1 MYVWPY
7 GSYTL
12 FPSSN
17 QLFPLGTEAPRALL
31 SRGKHDIIKL
41 SSSLSLSFSLSFL
54 RCIYLPF
61 SVSPLLFFI
70 SLPPSSPH
78 PSSPRAEQSRAEQ
91 SRAEQSRALQRYYRM
106 HMVQNQNPS
115 QASPGLFSYAS
126 SSLLVQAEFIQRQ
139 DEPRPNSH

>member
-1 MYVWPY
+1 MCMYVWPY
-7 GSYTL
+7 GTYTL

-31 SRGKHDIIKL
+31 TRGKHDIIKL
-41 SSSLSLSFSLSFL
+41 SSSLSLSFSSDISTFLSL
-54 RCIYLPF
+54 SLP
-61 SVSPLLFFI
+61 LFFI
-70 SLPPSSPH
+70 SPPPSSPH
-78 PSSPRAEQSRAEQ
+78 PSSPRAEQSRA
-91 SRAEQSRALQRYYRM
+91 LQQYYRM

-126 SSLLVQAEFIQRQ
+126 SSFLVQAEFIQRQ

>member
-1 MYVWPY
+1 MCMYVWPY
-7 GSYTL
+7 GTYTP

-31 SRGKHDIIKL
+31 TRGKHDIIKL
-41 SSSLSLSFSLSFL
+41 SSSLSLSFSSDISTFLSL
-54 RCIYLPF
+54 SLP
-61 SVSPLLFFI
+61 LFFI
-70 SLPPSSPH
+70 SPPPSSPH
-78 PSSPRAEQSRAEQ
+78 PSSPRAEQSRA
-91 SRAEQSRALQRYYRM
+91 LQQYYRM

-126 SSLLVQAEFIQRQ
+126 SSFLVQAEFIQRQ

>member
-1 MYVWPY
+1 MCMYVWPY
-7 GSYTL
+7 GTYTL

-31 SRGKHDIIKL
+31 TRGKHDIIEL
-41 SSSLSLSFSLSFL
+41 SSSLSLSFSSDISTFLSL
-54 RCIYLPF
+54 SLP
-61 SVSPLLFFI
+61 LFFI
-70 SLPPSSPH
+70 SPPPSSPH
-78 PSSPRAEQSRAEQ
+78 PSSP
-91 SRAEQSRALQRYYRM
+91 RAEQSRALQRYYRM

-126 SSLLVQAEFIQRQ
+126 SSFLVQAEFIQRQ